1 MGDDLFSVPAG
12 RNHDLT
18 AVGTHMVINGRDLG
32 WVVLKLLTPSVTNVY
47 VERISIS
54 VQFPYTGHRHIVP
67 SFVVV
72 IGPPEI
78 GRTSVSVLYPKEF
91 PRTVQGH
98 EVLGLFLG
106 VLRCHLGGLVG
117 EEIGVHRGTVYGVDL
132 GISPL
137 IRLGYRCES
146 QSGKQSGHKLS
157 FHAIIFLICFTELQN

>member
-18 AVGTHMVINGRDLG
+18 TVGPHMVINGRDLG
-32 WVVLKLLTPSVTNVY
+32 RVVLELLTPSVTNVY

-117 EEIGVHRGTVYGVDL
+117 EEIGARFTALTSGSRHSFDWATAVKAKAANSPV
-132 GISPL
+132 ISCL
-137 IRLGYRCES
+137 FMLLY
-146 QSGKQSGHKLS
+146 
-157 FHAIIFLICFTELQN
+157 F

>member
-32 WVVLKLLTPSVTNVY
+32 WVVLKLLAPSVTNVY

-98 EVLGLFLG
+98 EVLG
-106 VLRCHLGGLVG
+106 
-117 EEIGVHRGTVYGVDL
+117 
-132 GISPL
+132 
-137 IRLGYRCES
+137 YRCES